1 MGAILSV
8 LGGWWSRFFCRPVR
22 AKVAVALPPPP
33 ASLEEAMAVVEAAS
47 RPPWA
52 MPAPVDHTQSLIETV
67 GAGAVAA
74 SAPVMGTAEREH
86 IRARTLAALADL
98 RQIPALQ
105 SLAQGFL
112 RALNQPDVAF
122 DELVATIEKDSALC
136 VRVLRMANSVLVS
149 PEQRIEDLESAVH
162 MLGVQRVRQTAQ
174 ALFTLRDAH
183 HVAEGFDWRHLWMHA
198 LATASIAS
206 ELERGLRGGDVAQ
219 LHLAALLH
227 DVGKIVLS
235 TVAPEDYRAVLV
247 TAWHENGRLEDL
259 ERERFGIDHRE
270 AGTLFARAAGLP
282 AIVLQTIA
290 HHDRPEE
297 SEGFAYEVALVAIA
311 NYLSKAHGLGFSGA
325 RLDASDGEFEALPA
339 WDVVAAALGHRPEV
353 APLERE
359 LAAFLPQVRAE
370 LRELRELG

>member
-1 MGAILSV
+1 M
-8 LGGWWSRFFCRPVR
+8 PVP
-22 AKVAVALPPPP
+22 AAPP
-33 ASLEEAMAVVEAAS
+33 ASLEEAIAVVEAAS

-52 MPAPVDHTQSLIETV
+52 MPVPVDHTQSLIEIV
-67 GAGAVAA
+67 GAEAVVAPAA
-74 SAPVMGTAEREH
+74 PAATAEEREQV
-86 IRARTLAALADL
+86 RARTLAALADL

-136 VRVLRMANSVLVS
+136 VRVLRMANSVLIS
-149 PEQRIEDLESAVH
+149 PEQRIEDVESAVH
-162 MLGVQRVRQTAQ
+162 MLGVDRVRQTAQ

-183 HVAEGFDWRHLWMHA
+183 RVAEGFDWRHLWMHA

-206 ELERGLRGGDVAQ
+206 ELERKLRGGEVAQ

-235 TVAPEDYRAVLV
+235 TVAPEEYRALLV
-247 TAWHENGRLEDL
+247 TAWHESGRLEDL
-259 ERERFGIDHRE
+259 ERERLGVDHRE

-282 AIVLQTIA
+282 EIVLQTIA
-290 HHDRPEE
+290 HHDRPQEAE
-297 SEGFAYEVALVAIA
+297 QFGAEAALVAIA

-325 RLDASDGEFEALPA
+325 RLDASDGDFETLPA
-339 WDVVAAALGHRPEV
+339 WDVLASATGRRPDIAE
-353 APLERE
+353 LERE
-359 LAAFLPQVRAE
+359 IAAFLPQVRAE